1 MSFFVEE
8 NRFNRI
14 FFTIMDFK
22 DFLKVVSRALELKIT
37 LSKYF
42 TETFNSIITNEKAI
56 KTMLENL
63 KNNLE
68 QIYVELDRNLK
79 ETGFYIHVVFAG
91 TNIYYKILNL
101 HHEVPKDTSVAL
113 TKMTLTGEIY
123 LSSGGLFIEK
133 FRDLLAELKEKGSNE
148 VTKLTTRLILESTYL
163 IIPADEKIIDNLWQ
177 IADKSGVKIGILI
190 RFIMGEILKKIE
202 KEN

>member
-22 DFLKVVSRALELKIT
+22 DFLKVVSRAIELKIT

-42 TETFNSIITNEKAI
+42 AETFNSIITNKEAI
-56 KTMLENL
+56 ESMLENL

-68 QIYVELDRNLK
+68 QIYVDLDRNLK

-101 HHEVPKDTSVAL
+101 HHKVPKDMSIAL
-113 TKMTLTGEIY
+113 TKMTWGGEIY

-133 FRDLLAELKEKGSNE
+133 FRELLAELKEKGSNQ

-163 IIPADEKIIDNLWQ
+163 IIPIDEKIIDNLWQ
-177 IADKSGVKIGILI
+177 VADKSGVKIGILI

-202 KEN
+202 EKS